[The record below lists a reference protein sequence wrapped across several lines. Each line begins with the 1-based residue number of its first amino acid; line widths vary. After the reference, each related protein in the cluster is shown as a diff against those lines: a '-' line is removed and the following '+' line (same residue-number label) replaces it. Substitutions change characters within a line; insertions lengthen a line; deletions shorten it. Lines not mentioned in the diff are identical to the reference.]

1 MKLYNSNLSP
11 FASCVRMVIYAK
23 NLERQVAIA
32 PPPDG
37 LKSPAY
43 LAINP
48 IGKVPALSLDGW
60 TLPEST
66 VICEYLEERFPQ
78 PSLLPA
84 SAEDRAR
91 ARLLMRLVDLY
102 LYPGLLVLFAQ
113 ANAVGERSEERITEG
128 FRMVE
133 QASTHVLSWFGSG
146 NHAVGD
152 RLTLADCSLVP
163 ALYYVRGMS
172 RVFHRDPFG
181 AHPKLGEYYHR
192 VAEEP
197 HAAKVVAEMKAALA
211 ELRGQQSR

>member
-1 MKLYNSNLSP
+1 VKLYNSNLSP

-23 NLERQVAIA
+23 DLERQVAIA

-66 VICEYLEERFPQ
+66 VICEYLEEQYPE
-78 PSLLPA
+78 PSLRPA
-84 SAEDRAR
+84 SAGDRAR
-91 ARLLMRLVDLY
+91 MRLLMRLVDLY
-102 LYPGLLVLFAQ
+102 LYPGLLVLFSQ
-113 ANAVGERSEERITEG
+113 ANSGDRSEEGITEG
-128 FRMVE
+128 FRLIE
-133 QASTHVLSWFGSG
+133 HASTHLLHWFGDGS
-146 NHAVGD
+146 HAVGD

-163 ALYYVRGMS
+163 ALFYVRSMS
-172 RVFHRDPFG
+172 RAFHRDPFG

-192 VAEEP
+192 VSEEP

-211 ELRGQQSR
+211 ERRGQQSR